1 MIRVEL
7 TKIRELS
14 IANKKSLEQIGL
26 KLSEETGEASQALL
40 SYVGANGSG
49 YKELGSQDVKEEC
62 VDVVMVALSLFY
74 KLGGTDKELSSVMN
88 KKTEKWEEKSDID
101 ELNDLVNNCVGKKF
115 YYTVAGEGGNYR
127 IATCVS
133 VSVNYAKGDRVKD
146 IDPVF
151 TGISPHG
158 HEFKI
163 SRSEISHFKD

>member
-1 MIRVEL
+1 MES

-26 KLSEETGEASQALL
+26 KLSEETGEVSQALL
-40 SYVGANGSG
+40 SYIGANGSG
-49 YKELGSQDVKEEC
+49 YKNLGSQDVKEEC
-62 VDVVMVALSLFY
+62 IDVVMVALSLFY
-74 KLGGTDKELSSVMN
+74 KLGGTDEELSSVMG